1 MSYGVSEAAK
11 RVGRSRATIKRLIA
25 AGTLSAS
32 RAGPGQPLVI
42 DAAELVRVFPAPA
55 RDPPA
60 ERLGEPPRAGDEPA
74 VIAAKFEAEQTKV
87 AMLER
92 VNDDLR
98 RRLDQ
103 ADTDRRQA
111 LDRLAAAKGRIT
123 ALLANQRPAAPVA
136 PHPAQEAPRRSW
148 WRW

>member
-32 RAGPGQPLVI
+32 RAGPGQPWVI

-55 RDPPA
+55 REPPA

-74 VIAAKFEAEQTKV
+74 VIAAKFEAQQTKR
-87 AMLER
+87 A
-92 VNDDLR
+92 R
-98 RRLDQ
+98 RG
-103 ADTDRRQA
+103 
-111 LDRLAAAKGRIT
+111 AANSNPGR
-123 ALLANQRPAAPVA
+123 
-136 PHPAQEAPRRSW
+136 PRHQT
-148 WRW
+148 